1 MKYSLID
8 CHADTASVALDK
20 NVGFYDNGLQV
31 DFKKVNFQYTQF
43 FAAFVAPE
51 YRETAYERT
60 MNIIKKLKS
69 EIENNESVVLCKDY
83 DDYCENEGKIRAFL
97 SVEGLEAVDDISVL
111 DELYG
116 EGVRMATLTWNYSN
130 QLAGGVLEEEQGLTP
145 LGRKVIRKMNELSI
159 IPDVS
164 HLNDKSFWDVME
176 ESRKTVIASHSN
188 SRKICANKRNLS
200 DEQFLAIK
208 NSCGTVG
215 INLYPLFLSGEK
227 RAKISDII
235 KHIEHFLSLGG
246 EDNVSMGCDFD
257 GVDFLPEG
265 ITGIGE
271 IYKLFDEMIRLG
283 YNDNIINKLSCTNME
298 RILQENLCKNSNF
311 IIKG

>member
-20 NVGFYDNGLQV
+20 KVGFYDNGLQV
-31 DFKKVNFQYTQF
+31 DLKKVNFQYTQF

-130 QLAGGVLEEEQGLTP
+130 QLTGGVLEEEQGLTP
-145 LGRKVIRKMNELSI
+145 LGRKVI
-159 IPDVS
+159 
-164 HLNDKSFWDVME
+164 
-176 ESRKTVIASHSN
+176 
-188 SRKICANKRNLS
+188 
-200 DEQFLAIK
+200 
-208 NSCGTVG
+208 
-215 INLYPLFLSGEK
+215 
-227 RAKISDII
+227 
-235 KHIEHFLSLGG
+235 
-246 EDNVSMGCDFD
+246 
-257 GVDFLPEG
+257 
-265 ITGIGE
+265 
-271 IYKLFDEMIRLG
+271 
-283 YNDNIINKLSCTNME
+283 
-298 RILQENLCKNSNF
+298 
-311 IIKG
+311 